1 MPRAAPTRNAVAPGL
16 GGRIGRLWLI
26 YLRGQILCALG
37 IGALTW
43 IVGSGLGLE
52 GALWLG
58 LFAGLMETVPHV
70 GPLIATVPAVIV
82 ALWLGSSV
90 IPVANWVFALIIAG
104 VYIAIQQVGSLIIQ
118 PKVLGQELELPPLVV
133 LVAIVA
139 GAALGGIAGLYL
151 AVPLLATLREIV
163 LYAQERRRMG
173 SSGRPGPTDV
183 APPND
188 VE

>member
-1 MPRAAPTRNAVAPGL
+1 
-16 GGRIGRLWLI
+16 
-26 YLRGQILCALG
+26 
-37 IGALTW
+37 
-43 IVGSGLGLE
+43 
-52 GALWLG
+52 
-58 LFAGLMETVPHV
+58 
-70 GPLIATVPAVIV
+70 VIV

-163 LYAQERRRMG
+163 VYAQERRQMG
-173 SSGRPGPTDV
+173 PSGRTKPTDV